1 MTEDSGAFKTNP
13 ANSRPTSAFV
23 MVRKPCGSQA
33 APAGKRI
40 FGIAKG
46 NHAVDF

>member
-13 ANSRPTSAFV
+13 ANSCEISAFV
-23 MVRKPCGSQA
+23 MVGKPCGSQA

-40 FGIAKG
+40 FGMAKG
-46 NHAVDF
+46 SRADDF